1 MSRTFVCI
9 VFGLAMTLF
18 SWYAPWQW
26 PSLPA
31 LMMVRLF
38 AGTRFNLADLPNSQ
52 RGAMLVLMI
61 IINTALWALAA
72 MLVWWIV
79 QRLTARRRP
88 VEPR

>member
-1 MSRTFVCI
+1 MSRGFLCI

-18 SWYAPWQW
+18 GWYAPWAW

-38 AGTRFNLADLPNSQ
+38 AGTHFDLGDLPNSQ

-61 IINTALWALAA
+61 VINSAFWALVAFS
-72 MLVWWIV
+72 LWTGIR
-79 QRLTARRRP
+79 RLASARDAR
-88 VEPR
+88 